1 MQAIKINPEDVVAV
15 ALTDL
20 KQGQEVKLE
29 NDVVILQEDIPRGH
43 KFALYDLDENDPVI
57 KYGYPIGRAKH
68 AVKNPWNY
76 L

>member
-29 NDVVILQEDIPRGH
+29 NDAVILKEDIPRGH
-43 KFALYDLDENDPVI
+43 KFALYDLAENDPVI
-57 KYGYPIGRAKH
+57 K
-68 AVKNPWNY
+68 
-76 L
+76 

>member
-29 NDVVILQEDIPRGH
+29 NDAVILKEDIPRGH
-43 KFALYDLDENDPVI
+43 KFALYDLTENNADNEKDIPNPGNGRRAGL
-57 KYGYPIGRAKH
+57 YG
-68 AVKNPWNY
+68 V
-76 L
+76 

>member
-29 NDVVILQEDIPRGH
+29 NDVVILKEDIPRGH
-43 KFALYDLDENDPVI
+43 ALEAA
-57 KYGYPIGRAKH
+57 RAPLR
-68 AVKNPWNY
+68 AGAAPP
-76 L
+76 LTARRASRRIMP